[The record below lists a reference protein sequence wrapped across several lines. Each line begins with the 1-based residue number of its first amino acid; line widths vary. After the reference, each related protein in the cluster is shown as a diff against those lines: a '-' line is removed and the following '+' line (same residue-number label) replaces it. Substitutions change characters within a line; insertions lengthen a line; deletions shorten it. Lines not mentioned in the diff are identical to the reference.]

1 MLSGLADFLTM
12 PKKTNI
18 FRPISGKR
26 RHRNIGFS
34 ALLIRQLPLND
45 ALTSKSCPPI
55 LKFPKVI
62 GYQII
67 FLKEIIIMENE
78 KKSYMQQLA
87 DRIVE
92 WDKKINELRQQ
103 GNTAAS
109 TMKEDYAKTYEEL
122 KKKRQ
127 ETEEQL
133 KKLMSVS
140 AEGWDELRKGAELA
154 FLDMSKAMEKA
165 LSKFKK

>member
-1 MLSGLADFLTM
+1 
-12 PKKTNI
+12 
-18 FRPISGKR
+18 
-26 RHRNIGFS
+26 
-34 ALLIRQLPLND
+34 
-45 ALTSKSCPPI
+45 
-55 LKFPKVI
+55 
-62 GYQII
+62 
-67 FLKEIIIMENE
+67 MENE